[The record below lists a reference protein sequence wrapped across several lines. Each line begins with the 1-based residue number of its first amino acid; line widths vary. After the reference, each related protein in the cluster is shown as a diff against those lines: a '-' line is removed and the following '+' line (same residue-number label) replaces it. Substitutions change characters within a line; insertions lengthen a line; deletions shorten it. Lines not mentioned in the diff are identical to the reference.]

1 MLLDRCLTRSDKV
14 RLLDD
19 AGFGVTDIDGLIVRQ
34 AKPASAASAVSGAS
48 AMTACRQTPP
58 QLQTISARTLQET
71 DLPPLVFV
79 VGSILP
85 QGLGLLVAP
94 SKYGKS
100 WLALGL
106 CIAVALGVDFL
117 GYPTSQGGAL
127 YLALEDGYRRL
138 KDRMKLILD
147 GQTAPDNFHMATAA
161 ATIDSGL
168 AGQIAGHL
176 KAYPDTKLVVID
188 VLERVRGASTKN
200 TSAYAT
206 DYRDM
211 GELKRIADENNIC
224 VLVIHHTR
232 KMRDEG
238 DVYNMI
244 SGTNGIM
251 GSADTIWVMQ
261 RENRDDLQ
269 TKLHVTGRDIEQQ
282 SLVVTMNRATHRWER
297 IGTVEEQAQVQA
309 REAYESDPAVRTIK
323 ALLKENGN
331 GFELSSTDFFAEMG
345 SRAGD
350 YGQYTPAT
358 LGKRFQNL
366 APLLLRYDRIV
377 HNFVRTSKG
386 KRHRFAPYREAPRSI
401 QGEQLII

>member
-1 MLLDRCLTRSDKV
+1 MTEHLSRSDRVKLLDEV
-14 RLLDD
+14 
-19 AGFGVTDIDGLIVRQ
+19 GFEATDVDGLVVRQ
-34 AKPASAASAVSGAS
+34 AKPVSAAS
-48 AMTACRQTPP
+48 AMTACRQAPP
-58 QLQTISARTLQET
+58 QLQTISARELQ
-71 DLPPLVFV
+71 DQNLPPLVFV
-79 VGSILP
+79 VRGILS
-85 QGLGLLVAP
+85 QGLALLAAP

-100 WLALGL
+100 WLALWL
-106 CIAVALGVDFL
+106 CVAVALGIDFL

-138 KDRMKLILD
+138 KDRMRLILD

-161 ATIDSGL
+161 ATIDAGL

-188 VLERVRGASTKN
+188 VLERVRGASSKN

-211 GELKRIADENNIC
+211 GVLKRIADENNIC

-251 GSADTIWVMQ
+251 GSSDTIWVMQ
-261 RENRDDLQ
+261 RENRDDSQ

-309 REAYESDPAVRTIK
+309 REVYEADPAVKTIK
-323 ALLKENGN
+323 ALLAENRN
-331 GFELSSTDFFAEMG
+331 GFELSSTEFFVEMG
-345 SRAGD
+345 RRVGD

-366 APLLLRYDRIV
+366 APLLLKYDRII
-377 HNFVRTSKG
+377 HSFARTSKD
-386 KRHRFAPYREAPRSI
+386 KRHRFTPYSEPPQPI
-401 QGEQLII
+401 QRGQLTL

>member
-1 MLLDRCLTRSDKV
+1 MSEKAALLDA
-14 RLLDD
+14 
-19 AGFGVTDIDGLIVRQ
+19 AGFGATDVDGLVVRQ
-34 AKPASAASAVSGAS
+34 AKPISTAS
-48 AMTACRQTPP
+48 AMMTCRQAPP
-58 QLQTISARTLQET
+58 QLQTISARALQ
-71 DLPPLVFV
+71 DKNLPPLVFV
-79 VGSILP
+79 VGTILP

-100 WLALGL
+100 WLSLDL
-106 CIAVALGVDFL
+106 CLAVALGHDFL
-117 GYPTSQGGAL
+117 GCPTSQGGTL

-138 KDRMKLILD
+138 KSRMELILN
-147 GQTAPDNFHMATAA
+147 GRPAPDNFYMATTAE
-161 ATIDSGL
+161 TIDAGL
-168 AGQIAGHL
+168 SGQIAGHL

-188 VLERVRGASTKN
+188 VLERVRGASSKN

-211 GELKRIADENNIC
+211 GALKRIADENNIC

-251 GSADTIWVMQ
+251 GSSDTIWVMQ

-282 SLVVTMNRATHRWER
+282 SLVVTMNKATHRWER
-297 IGTVEEQAQVQA
+297 IGTVEEQAQAQA
-309 REAYESDPAVRTIK
+309 REVFEADPAVKTIK
-323 ALLKENGN
+323 ALLVENRN
-331 GFELSSTDFFAEMG
+331 GFELSSTEFFVEMG
-345 SRAGD
+345 RRAGD

-366 APLLLRYDRIV
+366 APLLLKYDRII
-377 HNFVRTSKG
+377 HSFMRTSKE
-386 KRHRFAPYREAPRSI
+386 KRHRFALYREPPQPI
-401 QGEQLII
+401 QGGQLML